1 MNRETYAGTAM
12 ELLRFSIP
20 MILGAVFQQMFSW
33 ADALIVGNF
42 AGEQALAAIGTTNSC
57 YNLLL
62 DLILGASAGLTVLAA
77 RYYGAGNRER
87 LHRLSV
93 TYVRLAGACSVLL
106 AVAGILF
113 AGKLMTLLE
122 TPAEILSDTVLYLR
136 WLYGGLVFLGLYN

>member
-42 AGEQALAAIGTTNSC
+42 AGEQSLAAIGTTNSC

-93 TYVRLAGACSVLL
+93 TYVRLAGACRE
-106 AVAGILF
+106 
-113 AGKLMTLLE
+113 E
-122 TPAEILSDTVLYLR
+122 TDPDAESRQLRTAPVHPADYD
-136 WLYGGLVFLGLYN
+136 GNPDD